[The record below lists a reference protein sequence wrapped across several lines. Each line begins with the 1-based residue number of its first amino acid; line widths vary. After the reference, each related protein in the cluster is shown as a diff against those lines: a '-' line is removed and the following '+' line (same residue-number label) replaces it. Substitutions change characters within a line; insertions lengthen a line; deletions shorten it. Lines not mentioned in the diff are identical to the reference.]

1 MWHLPFYFVI
11 VTAVWLSACSH
22 VATHF
27 ERGRWEPVR
36 HTVKEL
42 RDLHVV
48 KQQEDYSCGAAALA
62 TLLSYYFGEV
72 TSEKEILDRLL
83 KPLSHREK
91 VVKKQRGFSLL
102 DLKRVAE
109 MKGYRAGGFKVTFS
123 QLTQVKAPV
132 MVFLEPHGYKHF
144 AVYRGFDRGRV
155 YLADPA
161 RGNLRMSIGRFLDE
175 WREIIFVLGRDGE
188 EAIQE
193 HPLSVPMSEYAQP
206 ELARFNGMIDIGF
219 ILRSLPYR

>member
-1 MWHLPFYFVI
+1 MWRLSHCCLI
-11 VTAVWLSACSH
+11 GAAVWLSACSQLS
-22 VATHF
+22 THF
-27 ERGRWEPVR
+27 ERGRWEPWH

-48 KQQEDYSCGAAALA
+48 KQQEDFSCGAAALA
-62 TLLSYYFGEV
+62 TLLSYYFGEA
-72 TSEKEILDRLL
+72 TSEKEILNRLL
-83 KPLSHREK
+83 NPLSDSEK
-91 VVKKQRGFSLL
+91 VVKRQRGFSLL

-123 QLTQVKAPV
+123 QLMQVKAPV

-175 WREIIFVLGRDGE
+175 WREIIFVLGKDGE
-188 EAIQE
+188 EAIQDY
-193 HPLSVPMSEYAQP
+193 PLSVSKPEYVQP

-219 ILRSLPYR
+219 IMLSLP